1 MAKVSELVESCSTT
15 IKIII
20 STITTP
26 MAFKLDHSVTYS
38 EAVHDH
44 KSHDP

>member
-15 IKIII
+15 IKSII
-20 STITTP
+20 STITIP
-26 MAFKLDHSVTYS
+26 MAFKLDHNVTQS
-38 EAVHDH
+38 EAVPYI